1 MNKKKFDPSPKYAT
15 AGANKDLHLIRFW
28 TKWLKSIYDNRW
40 ERMVDSD
47 IALSRV
53 RERHVLLFEVHAR
66 SRDFSTAVGDP
77 PAAWILN
84 SGLPAG
90 F

>member
-1 MNKKKFDPSPKYAT
+1 
-15 AGANKDLHLIRFW
+15 
-28 TKWLKSIYDNRW
+28 
-40 ERMVDSD
+40 
-47 IALSRV
+47 
-53 RERHVLLFEVHAR
+53 VHAR

-90 F
+90 FWQVTSWAARKKSFENLFSPPSLKQ